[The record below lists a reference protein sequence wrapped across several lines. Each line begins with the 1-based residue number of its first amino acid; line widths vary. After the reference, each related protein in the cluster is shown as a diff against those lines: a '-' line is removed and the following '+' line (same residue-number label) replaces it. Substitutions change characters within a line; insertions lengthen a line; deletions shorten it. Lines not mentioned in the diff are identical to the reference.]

1 MKEFIL
7 QKIDEI
13 LNPLMSSPLFM
24 MVRPILNLARPALIK
39 EIEENPEEVKIWI
52 KTANEKLTEILE
64 FIEND

>member
-13 LNPLMSSPLFM
+13 LNPLMASPLFM
-24 MVRPILNLARPALIK
+24 IVRPIINLARPALIK
-39 EIEENPEEVKIWI
+39 EIEENPKQVKQWI

-64 FIEND
+64 FIEDE